1 MLAIL
6 APARV
11 RADEVENWQ
20 RLRSMPREQ
29 RQILSEN
36 LRRFDALDP
45 KQKGVVRELDEKL
58 AQLPAENRMNDYAV
72 LRRYHLWLQ
81 SLPREQRDLL
91 IATPPD
97 QRIAL
102 VRKFLAEERSTSKP
116 PNPLILQLAELSAT
130 SPIDVAHRL
139 KLWFALSPEERS
151 QIERLPTEKRR
162 SYLDEQGRKKK
173 VAAGHRLTR
182 AEEEKAL
189 ERLQANPLLKD
200 RLSSRIA
207 ELKKTLETSKKTDE
221 VKKSESARR
230 KLAENYYFLEY
241 PPEKV
246 APENLM
252 RFDAALPVWI
262 RSPLDH
268 LPPEEARRR
277 LTVLYRLVFPAGTEM
292 PADVKPVP
300 AAPAEAQAA
309 PNPPAA
315 TKAGTPGKGPA
326 PKASSS
332 PNPF

>member
-6 APARV
+6 APAGA
-11 RADEVENWQ
+11 RADEEENWQ
-20 RLRSMPREQ
+20 RLRSMPLEQ

-58 AQLPAENRMNDYAV
+58 GQLPAENRMNDYAV

-91 IATPPD
+91 NATPPD
-97 QRIAL
+97 QRIPL
-102 VRKFLAEERSTSKP
+102 VRKFLAEEQTTAKT
-116 PNPLILQLAELSAT
+116 PNPRLLQLVELSAT
-130 SPIDVAHRL
+130 SPIDIAHRL
-139 KLWFALSPEERS
+139 KLWFALSPEERA

-162 SYLDEQGRKKK
+162 SQLDEQGRKKK
-173 VAAGHRLTR
+173 VAAGHRLTK

-189 ERLQANPLLKD
+189 ERLQANPVLKD
-200 RLSSRIA
+200 RVGNRIA
-207 ELKKTLETSKKTDE
+207 ELKKTLETSKKTDD

-230 KLAENYYFLEY
+230 KLAENYYFLEH

-277 LTVLYRLVFPAGTEM
+277 LTILYRLVFPAGTEM
-292 PADVKPVP
+292 PADVKPAP
-300 AAPAEAQAA
+300 PAEAAAA

-326 PKASSS
+326 PRSSSS